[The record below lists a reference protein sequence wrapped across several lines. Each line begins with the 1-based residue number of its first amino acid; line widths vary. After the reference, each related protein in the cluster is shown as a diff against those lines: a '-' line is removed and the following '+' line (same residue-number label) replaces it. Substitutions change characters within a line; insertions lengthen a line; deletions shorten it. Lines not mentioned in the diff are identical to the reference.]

1 MRHTSLAYDE
11 ECNRKEKGNCINRI
25 NVIQEDTNKRMRV
38 MNTRETPEAQV
49 STQEIILTP
58 EAAEQVRLI
67 RKENQVPETHGLRIG
82 IQSGGCCGSS
92 YLLAFD
98 ENVEATDKVFQSE
111 GISIFVD
118 EESLEGLSGTT
129 LEYVDGPQ
137 GKGFKF
143 NNPNKAQSCGCGD
156 GECSDGN
163 TDESSHSDG
172 GCGCGGH

>member
-1 MRHTSLAYDE
+1 MRHPSLAYDE
-11 ECNRKEKGNCINRI
+11 ECNRKEEGNCINRI

-49 STQEIILTP
+49 STQEITLTP

-82 IQSGGCCGSS
+82 IQSGGCCGPS

-98 ENVEATDKVFQSE
+98 EKVEATDKAFQSE

-156 GECSDGN
+156 GECGDEKSDEN
-163 TDESSHSDG
+163 